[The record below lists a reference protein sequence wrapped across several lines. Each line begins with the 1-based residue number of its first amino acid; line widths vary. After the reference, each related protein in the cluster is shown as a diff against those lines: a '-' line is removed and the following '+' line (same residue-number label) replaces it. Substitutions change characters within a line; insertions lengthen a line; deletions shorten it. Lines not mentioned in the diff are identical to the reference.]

1 MNEQWFIHSFSG
13 LKAWATLDLKKIK
26 MKEKKIRNILLASLL
41 LLGGCKSMDCGC
53 PMSNNTDSGQPQE
66 MEVESLNS
74 SESHHHYHQK
84 TCID

>member
-1 MNEQWFIHSFSG
+1 M
-13 LKAWATLDLKKIK
+13 
-26 MKEKKIRNILLASLL
+26 LLASLL